1 MDYDCAVKFVIEF
14 GSKISVIYGCL
25 QDAEMGK
32 DYTVS
37 YTILKEINKS
47 RKQLISNSNL

>member
-14 GSKISVIYGCL
+14 GSKISVIYGYL

-32 DYTVS
+32 DCTVP

>member
-32 DYTVS
+32 ACTVP

>member
-1 MDYDCAVKFVIEF
+1 MDYDCAVKFVSEF

-32 DYTVS
+32 DCTVP

>member
-37 YTILKEINKS
+37 YTILKETNKN
-47 RKQLISNSNL
+47 RKRLIFNNKL

>member
-1 MDYDCAVKFVIEF
+1 MDYDCAVKFVIGF

-32 DYTVS
+32 DCTVP

>member
-37 YTILKEINKS
+37 YTILKEINKG
-47 RKQLISNSNL
+47 RKQLISNNNL

>member
-25 QDAEMGK
+25 QDAEMDK
-32 DYTVS
+32 ECTVS
-37 YTILKEINKS
+37 YTILKRMKYL
-47 RKQLISNSNL
+47 RKQLIFIEN